1 MSNLK
6 EQIEK
11 QLATR
16 VAERLTDKFL
26 EEHSDWLHDVT
37 TEVCDE
43 ELGGLVD
50 PMSDD
55 YYDLVMQVASRIS
68 IVAF

>member
-1 MSNLK
+1 MSNIK
-6 EQIEK
+6 DQIRK

-26 EEHSDWLHDVT
+26 EEHSEWLHDVT

-55 YYDLVMQVASRIS
+55 YYDLVMEVAASIS
-68 IVAF
+68 IVAI